1 VPMAHHGEWSGHP
14 AVRNASNRS
23 AFGAGLR
30 PRRCVDRRSP
40 ESVSNS
46 SIVRSNGET
55 FGHVYG
61 RVRDPRRT
69 WSHEGYLRILLETR
83 VVYYFGNLITEVN
96 SLCDGSNGGQCMC

>member
-1 VPMAHHGEWSGHP
+1 MMAP
-14 AVRNASNRS
+14 QRS
-23 AFGAGLR
+23 EPRFVHDGYLMFGAGLR

-61 RVRDPRRT
+61 GVRDPRRT
-69 WSHEGYLRILLETR
+69 
-83 VVYYFGNLITEVN
+83 
-96 SLCDGSNGGQCMC
+96 